1 MNNLKSNKKMLSS
14 KQREE
19 LLAALKARFEKNL
32 SRHEGLVWAKIQT
45 KLEANAEKLWALYE
59 MERTGGEPDVVGHD
73 KKTGEYVFY
82 DCSAESPKGRTS
94 FCYDREALDSRKEHK
109 PKASVMDMA
118 TAMGIELL
126 TEEQY
131 FELQKLGEFDTKTSS
146 WVKTPA
152 DIRKLGG
159 ALYGDRRYGRV
170 FVGHNGAQSY
180 YGARAFRGSL
190 RV

>member
-1 MNNLKSNKKMLSS
+1 MSNISSKKELSP

-19 LLAALKARFEKNL
+19 LLTALKARFEKNL
-32 SRHEGLVWAKIQT
+32 NRHKGLDWAKVQA
-45 KLEANAEKLWALYE
+45 KLEANADKLWSLHE

-73 KKTGEYVFY
+73 KQTGEYVFY

-109 PKASVMDMA
+109 PKNTVMDMA
-118 TAMGIELL
+118 AAMGIELL
-126 TEEQY
+126 TEEEY
-131 FELQKLGEFDTKTSS
+131 FALQKLGEFDTKSSS
-146 WVKTPA
+146 WIATPA

-159 ALYGDRRYGRV
+159 AIYGDRRYGRV
-170 FVGHNGAQSY
+170 FIGHNGAESY
-180 YGARAFRGSL
+180 YQGRGFRGSL

>member
-1 MNNLKSNKKMLSS
+1 MPGVKTKKLSA

-19 LLAALKARFEKNL
+19 LLSALKARFEKNMN
-32 SRHEGLVWAKIQT
+32 RHKGVEWAKVKA
-45 KLEANAEKLWALYE
+45 KLEANAAKLWSLHE
-59 MERTGGEPDVVGHD
+59 MESTGGEPDVVGHD
-73 KKTGEYVFY
+73 KKTGEYIFY
-82 DCSAESPKGRTS
+82 DCSAESPQGRRS
-94 FCYDREALDSRKEHK
+94 VCYDRKGLESRKEHR
-109 PKASVMDMA
+109 PENNAVDMA

-131 FELQKLGEFDTKTSS
+131 EELQELGEFDTKTSS
-146 WVKTPA
+146 WVKAPS

-159 ALYGDRRYGRV
+159 ALYGERRYGRV

-180 YGARAFRGSL
+180 YGARGFRGAL